1 MRVQVRIYVGP
12 HVLLI
17 WRCKL
22 FIRGQSNIHLPA
34 PGICVR
40 PVGAAVAVAW
50 RWRLRSR
57 GGGGRRRRH
66 DDGDDGDG
74 GGGQMSAM
82 ISHSIWEKN
91 ELKSGINASIGRK
104 KKFSTETG
112 FERDKTA
119 EISKVYRLII
129 ITNASERWGMP
140 F

>member
-1 MRVQVRIYVGP
+1 MRVQMCVNVSP
-12 HVLLI
+12 HILLV
-17 WRCKL
+17 WSRKL
-22 FIRGQSNIHLPA
+22 LIRGQADIHSTTPCV
-34 PGICVR
+34 GVR
-40 PVGAAVAVAW
+40 PVSAAVAVAW

-129 ITNASERWGMP
+129 VTNVLERWGMP